1 MEDNEDIILSRDRI
15 SADQLYIPETIT
27 QDAKLELPKDFL
39 IRTPSNIRQLEEFI
53 AHNYRN
59 SIIFYR
65 GHESKEYELKS
76 TIMRLVKD
84 GKNLPVQE
92 VVEAERQALSTF
104 KQTIFKSEWEKH
116 KPSNTDLDL
125 FMMSIGRH
133 LGLSCRLIDVT
144 ASLRIAVWFAV
155 MSPTHYDKDGELLVI
170 ICDKDKISKTY
181 DSPFLVKNIVYAQ
194 EPFVSDNLNDL
205 PSGELRRYIQH
216 GRFLFVDNE
225 SLLDEQN
232 VIEEHATVLHY
243 TIPWNYKLSLAQ
255 SLYKDVYS
263 GIVYQAEIDKIN
275 REISGQL
282 NQ

>member
-1 MEDNEDIILSRDRI
+1 
-15 SADQLYIPETIT
+15 
-27 QDAKLELPKDFL
+27 
-39 IRTPSNIRQLEEFI
+39 
-53 AHNYRN
+53 
-59 SIIFYR
+59 
-65 GHESKEYELKS
+65 
-76 TIMRLVKD
+76 
-84 GKNLPVQE
+84 
-92 VVEAERQALSTF
+92 
-104 KQTIFKSEWEKH
+104 
-116 KPSNTDLDL
+116 
-125 FMMSIGRH
+125 
-133 LGLSCRLIDVT
+133 
-144 ASLRIAVWFAV
+144 
-155 MSPTHYDKDGELLVI
+155 
-170 ICDKDKISKTY
+170 
-181 DSPFLVKNIVYAQ
+181 VKNIGYAQ